1 MLSYS
6 DSSSDSD
13 DDIDEECSELFTKE
27 NSVWN
32 SPKDNRVLRSPFLS
46 LSPTA
51 LWGDLAIELDNT
63 PGTPEFKIA
72 QKREKK
78 RILQEKI
85 EKEEQ
90 KKIPSVK
97 LGQKTYY
104 TTKDI
109 AKDRDKIS
117 IKNKPLFKKFYKKTK
132 KKYWILGPAEQSFLW
147 DLLKYHP
154 KRKEKEKKI
163 KSFVYGYLP
172 VRDFM
177 GLLALQHNGK
187 LDSFSQKKSITN
199 IKKILG
205 ET

>member
-85 EKEEQ
+85 KKEEQ
-90 KKIPSVK
+90 KKTPSVK

-117 IKNKPLFKKFYKKTK
+117 IKNKPLFYKTK
-132 KKYWILGPAEQSFLW
+132 QKYCILDPVEQSFLW

-205 ET
+205 EI

>member
-13 DDIDEECSELFTKE
+13 DDIDEECFLYTKE

-32 SPKDNRVLRSPFLS
+32 GPEDNRILRSPFLS

-51 LWGDLAIELDNT
+51 LWGDLAIELENT

-85 EKEEQ
+85 KKEEQ
-90 KKIPSVK
+90 KKIPNVK

-104 TTKDI
+104 TTRNI
-109 AKDRDKIS
+109 AKNRDKIS
-117 IKNKPLFKKFYKKTK
+117 NKYKHLFKKTK
-132 KKYWILGPAEQSFLW
+132 KKYWVLGPAEQSFLW

>member
-13 DDIDEECSELFTKE
+13 DDLDEECSELFTKE

-85 EKEEQ
+85 KKEEQ
-90 KKIPSVK
+90 KKTPSVK

-117 IKNKPLFKKFYKKTK
+117 IKNKPLFKKTK
-132 KKYWILGPAEQSFLW
+132 KKYWILSPAEQSFLW

-205 ET
+205 EI

>member
-6 DSSSDSD
+6 DSSSESD
-13 DDIDEECSELFTKE
+13 DDIDEECSLFTKE

-51 LWGDLAIELDNT
+51 LWGDLAIELENT

-85 EKEEQ
+85 KKEEQ

-117 IKNKPLFKKFYKKTK
+117 IKNKPLFKKTK
-132 KKYWILGPAEQSFLW
+132 KKYWVLGHVEQSFLW
-147 DLLKYHP
+147 DLLKFHP
-154 KRKEKEKKI
+154 KRKDKEKKI

-172 VRDFM
+172 VRDFT

-205 ET
+205 EI

>member
-85 EKEEQ
+85 KKEEQ

-97 LGQKTYY
+97 LGEKTYY
-104 TTKDI
+104 TTRDI
-109 AKDRDKIS
+109 AKNRDKIS
-117 IKNKPLFKKFYKKTK
+117 NKYEHLFNK
-132 KKYWILGPAEQSFLW
+132 KKKRYCLLDPVEQSFLW
-147 DLLKYHP
+147 DLLKYFP
-154 KRKEKEKKI
+154 FLIYQKNLKYI
-163 KSFVYGYLP
+163 LYQLSGFV
-172 VRDFM
+172 
-177 GLLALQHNGK
+177 
-187 LDSFSQKKSITN
+187 
-199 IKKILG
+199 
-205 ET
+205 

>member
-13 DDIDEECSELFTKE
+13 DDLDEECSELFTKE

-78 RILQEKI
+78 NFTR
-85 EKEEQ
+85 
-90 KKIPSVK
+90 
-97 LGQKTYY
+97 
-104 TTKDI
+104 
-109 AKDRDKIS
+109 
-117 IKNKPLFKKFYKKTK
+117 KNKKRRTK
-132 KKYWILGPAEQSFLW
+132 KDP
-147 DLLKYHP
+147 
-154 KRKEKEKKI
+154 
-163 KSFVYGYLP
+163 
-172 VRDFM
+172 
-177 GLLALQHNGK
+177 
-187 LDSFSQKKSITN
+187 
-199 IKKILG
+199 
-205 ET
+205 